1 MPKGSSHFSSSVSTQ
16 IFIDDDASEDNS
28 SIQVVLTVGSGKLKL
43 ASTTGL
49 LIESGADDSATMT
62 LLGQLANLQSALTG
76 MIYTPD
82 SDFTGSDTLGIDV
95 DDLGNTG
102 PGGAKKR
109 LGVGVHK
116 CSLHQSSPENN
127 VPLSVSATEDSS
139 ITFSSASNTVS
150 VGDPDTSILQV
161 RLQTSAG
168 TLTLAETANLD
179 FTTGDGTADGD
190 MIFTGLV
197 ADLNT
202 ALDGLVF
209 QPEADA
215 TSATITMTTTEQGAG
230 TQSDT
235 DTITATFT
243 AVNDAPVINF
253 PGAPQ
258 QVPVNTSYIFSQAS
272 GNAITISDDAVEDEA
287 FVQLDLTATNGT
299 VNLQDDSALI
309 LIAGANNS
317 ANFSYVGDVN
327 DFNTAFDGVTF
338 TPTTDYQGAAQIT
351 IRVNDQGAYGSGG
364 EKETTEILDF
374 TVIEAGSPPVNSLP
388 AAPSVDED
396 ASLTF
401 SSANGNAITVSDSDS
416 VELSVDLE
424 VSIGT
429 LTLGSLMALRS
440 PLEMASLILLWRSVG
455 PWTIS
460 IRRWMGFCMRRKP
473 MSAQKSR

>member
-1 MPKGSSHFSSSVSTQ
+1 M
-16 IFIDDDASEDNS
+16 
-28 SIQVVLTVGSGKLKL
+28 
-43 ASTTGL
+43 
-49 LIESGADDSATMT
+49 
-62 LLGQLANLQSALTG
+62 
-76 MIYTPD
+76 
-82 SDFTGSDTLGIDV
+82 
-95 DDLGNTG
+95 
-102 PGGAKKR
+102 
-109 LGVGVHK
+109 
-116 CSLHQSSPENN
+116 
-127 VPLSVSATEDSS
+127 
-139 ITFSSASNTVS
+139 
-150 VGDPDTSILQV
+150 

-168 TLTLAETANLD
+168 TLTLAETANLN

-215 TSATITMTTTEQGAG
+215 TSATITMTTTEQGGG

-243 AVNDAPVINF
+243 AVNDAPVISF

-338 TPTTDYQGAAQIT
+338 TPTTDYQERHRLRSALTTRSLRQRRGEGDH
-351 IRVNDQGAYGSGG
+351 RDPRFYGDRGREPSGQ
-364 EKETTEILDF
+364 
-374 TVIEAGSPPVNSLP
+374 LP
-388 AAPSVDED
+388 ACRA
-396 ASLTF
+396 
-401 SSANGNAITVSDSDS
+401 
-416 VELSVDLE
+416 
-424 VSIGT
+424 
-429 LTLGSLMALRS
+429 
-440 PLEMASLILLWRSVG
+440 
-455 PWTIS
+455 
-460 IRRWMGFCMRRKP
+460 FC
-473 MSAQKSR
+473 